1 MKKIDYGSNRVVY
14 NIFQSVIPLMVAQ
27 ILIILYNVVDRFYI
41 GRIPV
46 TGTVALGGVG
56 VCFPLIILITGFT
69 NMFGMGGTPLFSM
82 AAGAGK
88 KDMARD
94 IQNTSFVLL
103 IISAVVLM
111 VIGEIWV
118 GPILDFF
125 GAGPENLVYAKS
137 YFEIYLAG
145 NIFAM
150 LSGGMN
156 PYITAQGFPY
166 SASAR
171 TPPRA
176 PSVGAAFPVR
186 STSPSSASK
195 AALFLKLPSPTLVPQ

>member
-1 MKKIDYGSNRVVY
+1 
-14 NIFQSVIPLMVAQ
+14 MVAQ

-46 TGTVALGGVG
+46 TGTVALGG
-56 VCFPLIILITGFT
+56 I
-69 NMFGMGGTPLFSM
+69 PLFSM

-111 VIGEIWV
+111 VIGDIWA

-125 GAGPENLVYAKS
+125 GAGLENLVYAKS

-145 NIFAM
+145 NIF
-150 LSGGMN
+150 
-156 PYITAQGFPY
+156 PCFP
-166 SASAR
+166 A
-171 TPPRA
+171 
-176 PSVGAAFPVR
+176 V
-186 STSPSSASK
+186 
-195 AALFLKLPSPTLVPQ
+195 

>member
-125 GAGPENLVYAKS
+125 GAGPILR
-137 YFEIYLAG
+137 FMWPEISL
-145 NIFAM
+145 
-150 LSGGMN
+150 
-156 PYITAQGFPY
+156 PCFP
-166 SASAR
+166 A
-171 TPPRA
+171 
-176 PSVGAAFPVR
+176 V
-186 STSPSSASK
+186 
-195 AALFLKLPSPTLVPQ
+195 